1 MATTMTIRD
10 AKARL
15 SHLLKR
21 AHDGEEIIL
30 SFRDAMIVA
39 TASQGGAT
47 VLLSEDLN
55 PSQVIEGICVKNPFL
70 Q

>member
-30 SFRDAMIVA
+30 SEAGRPYARLVAHRD
-39 TASQGGAT
+39 
-47 VLLSEDLN
+47 
-55 PSQVIEGICVKNPFL
+55 PFDRIL
-70 Q
+70 AAQAELE